1 MYYIINV
8 LNYHRIYYLY
18 KYSNIYIRGCKFN
31 ALKQARNIHVLKHL
45 EIKKYNMQKFQNVL
59 NEVKLRGNKINS
71 QQ

>member
-8 LNYHRIYYLY
+8 LNYHKIYYLY
-18 KYSNIYIRGCKFN
+18 RYSNSYIRGCIFN
-31 ALKQARNIHVLKHL
+31 ALKQTRNMHVLKHL
-45 EIKKYNMQKFQNVL
+45 EIKKYMRKFQNVL